1 MVDKQCETI
10 RESERIK
17 TGVATSE
24 SYTFEWTK
32 EIAELMFVTLVR
44 IFFATSKATAGAVW
58 KEVVELWPKDFHMDE
73 QTLRK
78 KHTSVQKKKTAAE
91 KQAIIGLP
99 DDAS

>member
-1 MVDKQCETI
+1 
-10 RESERIK
+10 
-17 TGVATSE
+17 
-24 SYTFEWTK
+24 
-32 EIAELMFVTLVR
+32 MFVTLVR